1 MLGVCDLL
9 NSYNRST
16 SASGVR
22 LSHVRKFSQR
32 GVTRGFMNSHCAAR
46 YETLDFA
53 QLIVAFG
60 TVLLVARV
68 VGWIFQRIG
77 QPRVI
82 GEMAAGIFLGPSVF
96 GRFFPNGFHYVFP
109 SSSIPAISVLS
120 QIGLLLF
127 MFVVGLE
134 VDLAHLLKQRAAVV
148 LISNVSIALPLAL
161 GVALAK
167 TLYPTFAGEHVSS
180 APFALF
186 VGTAMSVTAFPVLA
200 RILKERNLMGSSLG
214 TMAIACAAID
224 DVSAWLLLAVL
235 TAMVRSSSSWQHFVV
250 TILLLVSFIAFM
262 LIVVRRFGTVMEH
275 WYRRRGAGIEFLSVL
290 VLFIFASSWT
300 TEELGVHA
308 LFGAFMAGLVMPKN
322 ERLLTDVVE
331 RIESLSLALLLPL
344 FFALTGLRT
353 RIDLMGRSALGYGL
367 AILAVA
373 VTGKLAGAAFT
384 AKATGLQ
391 WRDAIGLGIL
401 MNTRG
406 LVELVILNAA
416 LDLGVCSPELFTM
429 MVLMALIT
437 TLMTTP
443 MLSVMRIGKATSISD
458 RIAIEDT

>member
-1 MLGVCDLL
+1 VEI
-9 NSYNRST
+9 N
-16 SASGVR
+16 
-22 LSHVRKFSQR
+22 
-32 GVTRGFMNSHCAAR
+32 
-46 YETLDFA
+46 
-53 QLIVAFG
+53 QLIGALG
-60 TVLLVARV
+60 AILLMARV
-68 VGWIFQRIG
+68 IGWIFQRVG

-82 GEMAAGIFLGPSVF
+82 GEMTAGILLGPSVF
-96 GRFFPNGFHYVFP
+96 GRFFPNAFHSVFP
-109 SSSIPAISVLS
+109 SSSFPAIALLS

-134 VDLAHLLKQRAAVV
+134 VDLAHILKQRAAVV

-161 GVALAK
+161 GVSLAK
-167 TLYPTFAGEHVSS
+167 TLYPRFAGEHVSF

-235 TAMVRSSSSWQHFVV
+235 TATVRSSSSWQHFVL
-250 TILLLVSFIAFM
+250 TILLLVGFIAFM
-262 LIVVRRFGTVMEH
+262 LIVVRRCGAAMEY
-275 WYRRRGAGIEFLSVL
+275 WYQKRGAGIEFLSVL
-290 VLFIFASSWT
+290 VLFILASSWT
-300 TEELGVHA
+300 TEKLGVHA

-322 ERLLTDVVE
+322 ERLLTYVVE

-344 FFALTGLRT
+344 FFALIGLRT
-353 RIDLMGRSALGYGL
+353 RIDLLSGWSALGYGL
-367 AILAVA
+367 AILAIAVA
-373 VTGKLAGAAFT
+373 GKLAGAAFA

-391 WRDAIGLGIL
+391 WRDSLGLGIL

-416 LDLGVCSPELFTM
+416 LDLGLCSPELFTM
-429 MVLMALIT
+429 MVVMALIT
-437 TLMTTP
+437 TFMTTP
-443 MLSVMRIGKATSISD
+443 MLGVMRIGRATVRSE
-458 RIAIEDT
+458 RIATVDT

>member
-1 MLGVCDLL
+1 
-9 NSYNRST
+9 
-16 SASGVR
+16 
-22 LSHVRKFSQR
+22 
-32 GVTRGFMNSHCAAR
+32 MNF
-46 YETLDFA
+46 D

-68 VGWIFQRIG
+68 VGWIFHHIG
-77 QPRVI
+77 QPRVV
-82 GEMAAGIFLGPSVF
+82 GEMTAGMLLGPSVF
-96 GRFFPNGFHYVFP
+96 GRFFPNAFHYVFP
-109 SSSIPAISVLS
+109 PSSFPAISVLS

-134 VDLAHLLKQRAAVV
+134 VDLSDLLKQRAAVV

-167 TLYPTFAGEHVSS
+167 TLYPSFAGEHVSFPS
-180 APFALF
+180 FALF

-200 RILKERNLMGSSLG
+200 RILKERHLMGSGLG

-235 TAMVRSSSSWQHFVV
+235 TAMVRSSSNWQRFAV
-250 TILLLVSFIAFM
+250 TILLLVGFIAFM
-262 LIVVRRFGTVMEH
+262 LAIVRRFGSVLEH
-275 WYRRRGAGIEFLSVL
+275 WYEKRGAGIEFLSVL
-290 VLFIFASSWT
+290 VLFVFASSWT
-300 TEELGVHA
+300 TERLGVHA

-322 ERLLTDVVE
+322 ERLLANVVE

-353 RIDLMGRSALGYGL
+353 RVDLLSGRSALGYGV
-367 AILAVA
+367 AILAIA
-373 VTGKLAGAAFT
+373 VLGKLAGAAFA
-384 AKATGLQ
+384 AKATGLP
-391 WRDAIGLGIL
+391 WRDSLGLGVL

-416 LDLGVCSPELFTM
+416 LDLGLCSPELFTM

-437 TLMTTP
+437 TFMTTP
-443 MLSVMRIGKATSISD
+443 ILSAMGIGRATETSE
-458 RIAIEDT
+458 RIATVGT